1 MSKKIVAFVC
11 LAVAVA
17 LVAGCAANPA
27 LYRKM
32 PFPVRKVIKAGPVFL
47 ITISAEPK
55 GKVAVGQSVVLTA
68 TGEDENARKVAVKEF
83 TWKCDS
89 EGKLSATT
97 GKSVTFTLLTKPD
110 VACFVSATANGEE
123 GIIHI
128 EGK

>member
-17 LVAGCAANPA
+17 LIAGCAVKSMLPKA
-27 LYRKM
+27 
-32 PFPVRKVIKAGPVFL
+32 PVSKVIAGPIAV
-47 ITISAEPK
+47 IEIKQAPS

-68 TGEDENARKVAVKEF
+68 KASDANGREVSGKEF

-97 GKSVTFTLLTKPD
+97 GKSVTFTLLTKPS
-110 VACFVSATANGEE
+110 VACFVSATANGVE
-123 GIIHI
+123 GTIAI